1 VLKYINKQS
10 NTKPKMQNNRYISK
24 RIIKTGIILSM
35 LGVAFGA
42 FGAHALS
49 DILEENSRVDTFDT
63 GVLYLFV
70 HSIAI
75 ITTRLIADKYDCN
88 NLTQVFYLF
97 LGGIIFFSGSLF
109 ILSLTDIRMFGAI
122 TPIGGGAFIFGW
134 IRLYFEVKNS
144 D

>member
-1 VLKYINKQS
+1 
-10 NTKPKMQNNRYISK
+10 MQNSKELSK
-24 RIIKTGIILSM
+24 RIIKSGVILSM
-35 LGVAFGA
+35 LGVAIGA

-49 DILEENSRVDTFDT
+49 DILTENNRVDTYDT

-75 ITTRLIADKYDCN
+75 I
-88 NLTQVFYLF
+88 LTGIINDRFECKNIKSVYYLF
-97 LGGIIFFSGSLF
+97 LFGIILFSGSLF
-109 ILSLTDIRMFGAI
+109 ILSITNIRMFGAI

-134 IRLYFEVKNS
+134 IKLYLSFRKS

>member
-1 VLKYINKQS
+1 
-10 NTKPKMQNNRYISK
+10 MQNSKELSK
-24 RIIKTGIILSM
+24 RIIKSGVILSM
-35 LGVAFGA
+35 LGVAIGA

-49 DILEENSRVDTFDT
+49 DILTENNRVDTYDT

-75 ITTRLIADKYDCN
+75 I
-88 NLTQVFYLF
+88 LTGIINDRFECENIKSVYYLF
-97 LGGIIFFSGSLF
+97 LSGVILFSGSLF
-109 ILSLTDIRMFGAI
+109 ILSVTNIKLFGAI

-134 IRLYFEVKNS
+134 IKLYLAIKNI